1 MHWSELD
8 MKILVRAALLTL
20 SVVSVAAAD
29 EVISNV
35 QASKLSAAYNCET
48 CHSMYQS
55 SLPGPSW
62 RDIAKR
68 YASDP
73 NAVGDLEASV
83 LNGSSG
89 VWGDSAMPANDVPND
104 DLDALLVWILQLI

>member
-1 MHWSELD
+1 
-8 MKILVRAALLTL
+8 MKILVQVAFMTL
-20 SVVSVAAAD
+20 SVISVAAAD

-35 QASKLSAAYNCET
+35 QAGKLIAAYNCQS
-48 CHSMYQS
+48 CHSMSGS

-62 RDIAKR
+62 LAIAKR
-68 YASDP
+68 YSSDP

-89 VWGDSAMPANDVPND
+89 AWGDNVMPPNAIPND
-104 DLDALLVWILQLI
+104 DLDSLLVWILQLI

>member
-1 MHWSELD
+1 MR
-8 MKILVRAALLTL
+8 ILLQVAFLTL
-20 SVVSVAAAD
+20 SVISTAAAE

-35 QASKLSAAYNCET
+35 QAGKLIAAYNCQA
-48 CHSMYQS
+48 CHSMDQS

-62 RDIAKR
+62 RAIAKK

-73 NAVGDLEASV
+73 NAVGALEASV

-89 VWGDSAMPANDVPND
+89 AWGGNVMPPNNVPHG